1 MVAGIIECRRK
12 RRTRK
17 EHIMTTKAAA
27 KTENSVTEPEAYD
40 PTKIT
45 SWDVALRDADE
56 ILGHDLAKEELLDA
70 LEGVPF
76 LITRMTFREADAG
89 LARESYVT
97 CEILLAPAPMMERRR
112 VNLAMLPFDPGDM
125 IVFNDGSTGIYRQCV
140 KYLSAKG
147 FITLPEDMG
156 KEGPGPVWNKEKGKP
171 DYACVYDLP
180 PEQWTDIHAGEMRFT
195 ETGKGLYTV
204 NVRCFAKRGIR
215 ISDGYENE
223 WTKDGKTRYLA

>member
-1 MVAGIIECRRK
+1 
-12 RRTRK
+12 
-17 EHIMTTKAAA
+17 MTTKSAVKAS
-27 KTENSVTEPEAYD
+27 ENSVQEPEVFD
-40 PTKIT
+40 PAKVT

-76 LITRMTFREADAG
+76 LITRMTFREADTG

-97 CEILLAPAPMMERRR
+97 CEVLLAPQPVMERRR

-147 FITLPEDMG
+147 FISLPEDLAM
-156 KEGPGPVWNKEKGKP
+156 EGPGPSFNKEKGESE
-171 DYACVYDLP
+171 YVCVYDLP
-180 PEQWTDIHAGEMRFT
+180 PDKWTDVHAGDMRY
-195 ETGKGLYTV
+195 EPSGRALYTV